1 MNSGPPVLVLLTL
14 EKMPV
19 QCVWELLRGEKREE
33 KQEPQKEE
41 KLVNHELPITSSGF
55 WFLDSAIRDLFP
67 KLLRLVSAYLQHGL
81 YFLS

>member
-1 MNSGPPVLVLLTL
+1 MNSGAPMLLLLML

-19 QCVWELLRGEKREE
+19 QCGGELLRGKKREE
-33 KQEPQKEE
+33 NQEPQKKE
-41 KLVNHELPITSSGF
+41 KLANCELPITSSGF

-67 KLLRLVSAYLQHGL
+67 KLLRLVSAYLQYGL